1 MHFERRGG
9 VTPLLIRRGVS
20 VPIQPLERPLVMNKI
35 HDGCGVM
42 EGFPF
47 IVGVGIARPRIKRDV
62 SENRRALPAPTNAFF
77 VPFYQNDRRWNLSIR
92 RMVYRAQQRIIPQN
106 I

>member
-62 SENRRALPAPTNAFF
+62 SENRRARNARPYKYVFRLISEKTRGTCAE
-77 VPFYQNDRRWNLSIR
+77 NGGLSRRSET
-92 RMVYRAQQRIIPQN
+92 
-106 I
+106 

>member
-62 SENRRALPAPTNAFF
+62 SENRRARNARPYKFF
-77 VPFYQNDRRWNLSIR
+77 GRFVKRLDILVRT
-92 RMVYRAQQRIIPQN
+92 
-106 I
+106 